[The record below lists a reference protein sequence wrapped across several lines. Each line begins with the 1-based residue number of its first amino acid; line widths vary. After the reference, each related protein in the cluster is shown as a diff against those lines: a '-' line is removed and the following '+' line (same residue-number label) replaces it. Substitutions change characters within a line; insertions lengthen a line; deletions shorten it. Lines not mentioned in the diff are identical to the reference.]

1 MKPISILM
9 YHQVG
14 HFPNMKEHR
23 ATYCDLGRF
32 RRQMKWLGLAG
43 YSVISLDQA
52 VSELRQNRH
61 AEQKRVVLTFDDAYE
76 NFYENAFPIL
86 GEMGYPATVY
96 AIAGMVGKKADWL
109 AADGHHTP
117 RLMNAVQLRQVQ
129 ASGITVGSHS
139 FHHIRLA
146 EQDSDTIAQETTD
159 SKAALEDILGA
170 AVEHFCYP
178 YGSHDR
184 RCVQAVKAAGYAT
197 ATTCQRAA
205 ATARFDPH
213 ALPRKAISFGDS
225 LPGYWWKVVGKNE
238 PKQAPVVIE
247 AIGAG
252 A

>member
-1 MKPISILM
+1 MKRISILM

-14 HFPNMKEHR
+14 KFPTMKQHR

-32 RRQMKWLGLAG
+32 RRQMKWLRLAG
-43 YSVISLDQA
+43 YRVIGLDEA
-52 VSELRQNRH
+52 VAALRENSRLG
-61 AEQKRVVLTFDDAYE
+61 EKNVVLTFDDAYE

-86 GEMGYPATVY
+86 TELGYPATVY

-109 AADGHHTP
+109 AADGHATP
-117 RLMNAVQLRQVQ
+117 RLMNAVQLREVQ
-129 ASGITVGSHS
+129 AAGITVGSHS

-146 EQDSDTIAQETTD
+146 EQDRKTIDAETVD
-159 SKAALEDILGA
+159 SKAALEDILGT

-184 RCVQAVKAAGYAT
+184 RCVEAVKAAGYAT

-225 LPGYWWKVVGKNE
+225 LSGYWWKLVGKNE

-247 AIGAG
+247 TIGAG